1 MPFPKRL
8 LLDSETVALDLKPHW
23 WFFAGPLFA
32 GIPVLALLVVALKQ
46 NGDVQT
52 VFLWATAAVA
62 LGWAVWLGS
71 RLISWQT
78 THFVVTGDRLVFRSG
93 ILAKH
98 TRDIPLEK
106 VNDLASSQA
115 AHAAGPNGSGTSAPT
130 APARAAT
137 AGPTPAT
144 DRGDISW
151 RLRPSLRSR
160 STSSRRFS
168 SSLTTTRSGLSIE
181 IWATSGSFVPP
192 TVGMSG
198 CSQKRVQAIGVTPR
212 ASSVSVAEGTS
223 ETTLTGGRAVAP
235 SWPRTRPG

>member
-8 LLDSETVALDLKPHW
+8 LLDGETVALDLRPHW

-106 VNDLASSQA
+106 VNDLASSQSFFERMIG
-115 AHAAGPNGSGTSAPT
+115 AGDLLIESAGERGQETFSDIPHPD
-130 APARAAT
+130 AVQQEIYRQMEANAARAMGGA
-137 AGPTPAT
+137 PRQQSVT
-144 DRGDISW
+144 DQIAALADLLD
-151 RLRPSLRSR
+151 RL
-160 STSSRRFS
+160 
-168 SSLTTTRSGLSIE
+168 
-181 IWATSGSFVPP
+181 
-192 TVGMSG
+192 
-198 CSQKRVQAIGVTPR
+198 
-212 ASSVSVAEGTS
+212 
-223 ETTLTGGRAVAP
+223 
-235 SWPRTRPG
+235 

>member
-8 LLDSETVALDLKPHW
+8 ILDGETVVLDLRPHW

-52 VFLWATAAVA
+52 VALWATAAVA

-106 VNDLASSQA
+106 VNDLASSQSFFERIIGAGDLLIESAGERGQEIFSDIPHPDAVQQEIYRQMEANAPRQTGGGPPRGQSVTDQIA
-115 AHAAGPNGSGTSAPT
+115 ALADL
-130 APARAAT
+130 R
-137 AGPTPAT
+137 
-144 DRGDISW
+144 DRGAISPAEYEAKKAQLLD
-151 RLRPSLRSR
+151 RL
-160 STSSRRFS
+160 
-168 SSLTTTRSGLSIE
+168 
-181 IWATSGSFVPP
+181 
-192 TVGMSG
+192 
-198 CSQKRVQAIGVTPR
+198 
-212 ASSVSVAEGTS
+212 
-223 ETTLTGGRAVAP
+223 
-235 SWPRTRPG
+235 

>member
-8 LLDSETVALDLKPHW
+8 ILDGETVVLDLRPHW

-52 VFLWATAAVA
+52 VALWATAAIA

-78 THFVVTGDRLVFRSG
+78 THFVVTSDRLVFRSG

-106 VNDLASSQA
+106 VNDLASSQSFFERMIGAGDLLIESAGERGQEIFSDIPHPDAVQQEIYRQMEVNQTKMMGGGAPRQQSVTDQIA
-115 AHAAGPNGSGTSAPT
+115 ALADLL
-130 APARAAT
+130 
-137 AGPTPAT
+137 
-144 DRGDISW
+144 DRGAISPAEFEAKKAQLLD
-151 RLRPSLRSR
+151 RL
-160 STSSRRFS
+160 
-168 SSLTTTRSGLSIE
+168 
-181 IWATSGSFVPP
+181 
-192 TVGMSG
+192 
-198 CSQKRVQAIGVTPR
+198 
-212 ASSVSVAEGTS
+212 
-223 ETTLTGGRAVAP
+223 
-235 SWPRTRPG
+235 